1 MNRINRNYA
10 FAFFKDFS
18 FFSAVLVPFF
28 TQWGGIS
35 LFQVQLLQSWF
46 SLWVFILEVPTGAVA
61 DKIGRKHSIA
71 LGSLIVALAVLIY
84 GSWPSFGIFLL
95 AEFLFAIGYAFTS
108 GADQALLYDTL
119 KEEGKQSESKK
130 ILGKAE
136 SWHLLGILS
145 AAALG
150 SLLAS
155 RFGLNAP
162 MLASAIPFFIAALIG
177 WSIVEPKIH
186 TGQPAAPK
194 YLAIVKAGLK
204 TLKTN
209 RDLLILTIDSLLVAS
224 AAYFVIWFY
233 QPLLTQNGIPIVY
246 FGFIHAALLGIE
258 VLISANFPFVE
269 KIIGSGKKYL
279 TSSAVLTSLA
289 FIAAAIYPSL
299 LSIGLLIILA
309 GGLGLTR
316 LTYATNM
323 ANHYI
328 QSRERATVLSSMSM
342 LRRFSLII
350 LNPLIGYAASR
361 SLGLA
366 LFITGLLPLLT
377 LLLPRKT
384 KKFNDL
390 NY

>member
-10 FAFFKDFS
+10 YAFFKDFA

-28 TQWGGIS
+28 TMWGGIS

-84 GSWPSFGIFLL
+84 GSLPRFEIFLL
-95 AEFLFAIGYAFTS
+95 SEFLFAIGYAFTS

-119 KEEGKQSESKK
+119 KEEGRENESKK

-136 SWHLLGILS
+136 SWHLLGIL
-145 AAALG
+145 AAAPFG
-150 SLLAS
+150 SIIAS

-162 MLASAIPFFIAALIG
+162 MLASAIPFFIAAFIG

-186 TGQPAAPK
+186 TGQPATPK
-194 YLAIVKAGLK
+194 YLAIVKAGMK

-209 RDLLILTIDSLLVAS
+209 RDLLILTIDSLLVAA

-233 QPLLTQNGIPIVY
+233 QPLLTQNNIPIVY

-258 VLISANFPFVE
+258 VLISANFPLVE
-269 KIIGSGKKYL
+269 KIIGSGKRYL

-299 LSIGLLIILA
+299 LSIGLLIVLA

-316 LTYATNM
+316 LTYATNL

-342 LRRFSLII
+342 LRRFALII
-350 LNPLIGYAASR
+350 FNPLIGYTANR
-361 SLGLA
+361 SLALA
-366 LFITGLLPLLT
+366 LFIAGLLPLLT
-377 LLLPRKT
+377 LLLPKV
-384 KKFNDL
+384 KFKS
-390 NY
+390 